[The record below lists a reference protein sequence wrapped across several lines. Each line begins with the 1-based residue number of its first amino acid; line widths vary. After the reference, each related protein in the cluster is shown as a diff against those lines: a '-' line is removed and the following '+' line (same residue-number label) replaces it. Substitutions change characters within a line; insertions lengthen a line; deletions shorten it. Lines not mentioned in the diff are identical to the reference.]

1 MKSCWIVTKDHK
13 NTLEYRDVPQ
23 PQPKA
28 GEVVIK
34 VQASALNRGEMFVGG
49 VVHGGPEKLGGNE
62 ASGIVH
68 AIGEGVTGVK
78 AGDAVFGRVRGGFA
92 EYALM
97 DATQVMPK
105 PACLTWEQAAAVPVS
120 YITAWEMIYQFG
132 KLQKGETI
140 LIMGAS
146 SGAGVASIQL
156 ANLIGARTIGT
167 SGSQQKLDQL
177 KAAGLQVGIATR
189 KPDFAAQ
196 VRELTGGRGVDLVI
210 NGVGGSVFA
219 ECLRTLGFRGR
230 LATVGYVDNVFKAEI
245 DLGAVH
251 AWRLEIFGVSNAHLP
266 AAGKAEA
273 AAGFSRDVLP
283 ALADGRIV
291 PVVDRVYAFDELPAA
306 KERMDTSGMV
316 GKIVVRLA

>member
-1 MKSCWIVTKDHK
+1 MKSCWIVTQGHQ
-13 NTLEYRDVPQ
+13 NVLEYRDVPQ

-28 GEVVIK
+28 GEIVIK
-34 VQASALNRGEMFVGG
+34 VMASALNRGELFVGG

-68 AIGEGVTGVK
+68 AVGEGVTGVK

-92 EYALM
+92 EYAVM

-105 PACLTWEQAAAVPVS
+105 PAQLSWEEAAAIPIS
-120 YITAWEMIYQFG
+120 YITAWEMIFQFG
-132 KLQKGETI
+132 KLQKGETV
-140 LIMGAS
+140 LIMGVS
-146 SGAGVASIQL
+146 SGAGMASIQL
-156 ANLIGARTIGT
+156 AKLIGATSIGT
-167 SGSQQKLDQL
+167 SGSQQKIDKLKTIGLDH
-177 KAAGLQVGIATR
+177 GIVTR
-189 KPDFAAQ
+189 KPDFADKVKA
-196 VRELTGGRGVDLVI
+196 LNGGKGIDLVI

-266 AAGKAEA
+266 AAGKTAS
-273 AAGFSRDVLP
+273 AAGFRRDVLP
-283 ALADGRIV
+283 AIQDGRIK
-291 PVVDRVYAFDELPAA
+291 PLIDRVFSFDDLPAA
-306 KERMDTSGMV
+306 KAHMDASAMV
-316 GKIVVRLA
+316 GKIAVRIS